1 MDELQVILKDLY
13 LVFGLNLSIFDLAG
27 HLVTSYPVSNSPFCH
42 LVKSNSKVLEL
53 CKNCDREA
61 FDYVKKNGSIYIYRC
76 HLGLYEACV
85 PLYTY
90 GIHSGF
96 FMMGQTL
103 TDTDYDRNHIKR
115 KAKEYIDDD
124 STIDEAIEQ
133 ISFHT
138 KEQILAFAD
147 VVNIVAEYITL
158 TNRLEAKSKKLFL
171 EVRKYLINNY
181 SQNITIDWLCDYF
194 YVSRA
199 TLINN
204 FKSEYGITVHKFLL
218 DYRLKKSMEMLKNS
232 KKSVQDIALECGF
245 SDANYFSKVFK
256 KKYNSSPSN
265 IKKFYS
271 K

>member
-96 FMMGQTL
+96 F
-103 TDTDYDRNHIKR
+103 YDG
-115 KAKEYIDDD
+115 
-124 STIDEAIEQ
+124 
-133 ISFHT
+133 
-138 KEQILAFAD
+138 
-147 VVNIVAEYITL
+147 
-158 TNRLEAKSKKLFL
+158 TNFNR
-171 EVRKYLINNY
+171 Y
-181 SQNITIDWLCDYF
+181 
-194 YVSRA
+194 
-199 TLINN
+199 
-204 FKSEYGITVHKFLL
+204 
-218 DYRLKKSMEMLKNS
+218 
-232 KKSVQDIALECGF
+232 
-245 SDANYFSKVFK
+245 
-256 KKYNSSPSN
+256 
-265 IKKFYS
+265 
-271 K
+271 

>member
-1 MDELQVILKDLY
+1 M
-13 LVFGLNLSIFDLAG
+13 FGLNLSIFDLAG

-115 KAKEYIDDD
+115 KAKEYIR
-124 STIDEAIEQ
+124 TFCEAQ
-133 ISFHT
+133 YLCSGYRTRTFYLQKHC
-138 KEQILAFAD
+138 FP
-147 VVNIVAEYITL
+147 NGRRNWRGF
-158 TNRLEAKSKKLFL
+158 NR
-171 EVRKYLINNY
+171 R
-181 SQNITIDWLCDYF
+181 
-194 YVSRA
+194 SR
-199 TLINN
+199 
-204 FKSEYGITVHKFLL
+204 FLL
-218 DYRLKKSMEMLKNS
+218 LVYTPVPR
-232 KKSVQDIALECGF
+232 C
-245 SDANYFSKVFK
+245 
-256 KKYNSSPSN
+256 
-265 IKKFYS
+265 
-271 K
+271 